1 VVPSRPSW
9 NPKADIPVSDA
20 TVVAWGKGHGN
31 SLRNL
36 LLLFLLLTA
45 LVEVGFL
52 LCPVLDDDDDDY

>member
-20 TVVAWGKGHGN
+20 TVVAWGKGHG
-31 SLRNL
+31 SSRRNL
-36 LLLFLLLTA
+36 PLFLLLTA

-52 LCPVLDDDDDDY
+52 LCLVLYDDD